1 MKHRN
6 ISFYLNTAFVVVL
19 AAVIAFIGVA
29 GVKFF
34 HRWSVENVV
43 DRLEVAL
50 VDAEGLLQSRR
61 KYICA
66 AIEGTMRA
74 GDVDDLI
81 ERHDRDEL
89 DQFLESVGIV
99 DGDTTY
105 SLVVNAD
112 GTILSSRQEAVGR
125 DWGLSYLLKPLSEG
139 SGTILTTEILPQEY
153 VARCSQRFQDCV
165 HVPAS
170 DGIDVDYACLALVLV
185 PVFDD
190 DSGEFVG
197 AVVGGFVINNNR
209 EFAESYTE
217 RVPNTYLSA
226 GARDGTR
233 ICSNI
238 AVDDFSFLEGTMQGE
253 EFVAA
258 LDSGQRWRGVVRMAD
273 GREGVVAA
281 NPVYNYAGEVIGNL
295 GVGAPVFTIPNLSGS
310 SVALFLLILTAIFVS
325 ATTIMHAVTN
335 IVVKPLAQ
343 LQLISKTIATEK
355 VIPAG
360 TAIEGLVVPTEI
372 DNLAADIFSMAGEIT
387 HENTKLEQRVAERTL
402 QLDNTIVELQA
413 ANRHKSQFL
422 ANISHELR
430 TPLNS
435 IIGFA
440 ALLKDRVPGPLNST
454 QERYTDVIIESGNHL
469 LDMINDI
476 LKLVK
481 MDAGADKPSPAPL
494 NLPLLITTAATSVY
508 PIINEHD
515 QTLSVEIVSEETMP
529 IVGWDEK
536 MIRQV
541 ILNLL
546 VNASKFTPEKGTITI
561 RAASD
566 GDAIALDVIDTGVG
580 IEDDMKERVFLAFE
594 QADNSYTRLYKGVG
608 LGLAIT
614 KSIVEKHQ
622 GKVWLEDNPGGGTQ
636 VRMRIPVDPFEVL
649 DESDRVIIADGR
661 SDQ

>member
-50 VDAEGLLQSRR
+50 VDAEGLLQARGQVIRAS
-61 KYICA
+61 
-66 AIEGTMRA
+66 IEGTMRT
-74 GDVDDLI
+74 GDVDELI
-81 ERHDRDEL
+81 LRHDRDEL
-89 DQFLESVGIV
+89 DDFLESVGIA
-99 DGDTTY
+99 DGDWTY

-112 GTILSSRQEAVGR
+112 GTILSSKQEAVGR
-125 DWGLSYLLKPLSEG
+125 DWGLSYLLQPLRNG
-139 SGTILTTEILPQEY
+139 AGTLITTEILSAEY
-153 VARCSQRFQDCV
+153 VERCTQRFRDRI
-165 HVPAS
+165 HVEAS
-170 DGIDVDYACLALVLV
+170 DGVDVDSACLALVLV
-185 PVFDD
+185 PVFD

-197 AVVGGFVINNNR
+197 AVVGGFAINNNR

-238 AVDDFSFLEGTMQGE
+238 AVGDFSFLEGTMQGE
-253 EFVAA
+253 EFVTA

-310 SVALFLLILTAIFVS
+310 SVALFLLILVAIFVS
-325 ATTIMHAVTN
+325 ATAIMRALTN

-481 MDAGADKPSPAPL
+481 MDAGVDKPSPAPL

-508 PIINEHD
+508 PIFNEHD

-561 RAASD
+561 RAARD

-594 QADNSYTRLYKGVG
+594 QADNSYTRMYKGVG

-614 KSIVEKHQ
+614 KNIVETHR